1 MGYDWDSHKE
11 TCHRLY
17 IREGWSL
24 ERIMAYLKAD
34 FDFTPSRRA
43 FQSQFRRWDFP
54 LKTKSRCQDERL
66 LGRIKELW
74 EQNFSPNEM
83 IKMLLDEGFEAG
95 PHEVMKLRL
104 KNRWLFRGPNNE
116 KAKAVD
122 PAAADPNDEP
132 ELPENLESSALL
144 HVDDSTI
151 SLRHDEKEE
160 GEREVEGEDEREA
173 DAEGAGEG
181 ASKHPLSKPSPGF
194 GHDNEANATEPAENQ
209 ADKNNKKKRNRFKMD
224 ASGAIVR
231 FPSEMTIDDAR
242 SKLGLDKATYRLLR
256 AEFRNICIAMDV
268 SKKSAGSDK
277 WEAAKTRLLHERPEL
292 YHKLWTPE
300 DELEMKQAALDV
312 ICTDIAK
319 RMRSMDSRMSV
330 AEVKNALGMN
340 PQQARDA
347 RVAFNEVLTEA
358 GFTRQLDSTPTS
370 QQWNDLR
377 RQWGN
382 RSDVIKKTLDDID
395 SDPSNHLKVK
405 ALDALS
411 RDTLKRLRDN
421 RASRSSRTQQQS
433 GQTEPDMS
441 QFPTHHLHTNH
452 DDTGILLGPRL
463 SAEQMDLGDGL
474 STSALDDVSDASYTP
489 QAMLSPDS
497 GAISSYLPL
506 SLHSSGVVGVPL
518 DAPNVALRPQPT
530 PLSSQRIFNPTG
542 APNVHLDSTVGQS
555 LLLASNTGTG
565 FLNEPYVAQPYG
577 STHSSAQ
584 MFHHDPPVSAAY
596 AVYFRMHPSSTFITS
611 ESLWIATMSSKS
623 VQELRQ
629 AATDKLPEAA
639 CLRIEGILKDSN
651 GSELPLVIN
660 TDEHL
665 AAFFSYNLGETPTF
679 SVQLVWKT
687 GDTGRF

>member
-1 MGYDWDSHKE
+1 MQSVAKTME
-11 TCHRLY
+11 LT
-17 IREGWSL
+17 
-24 ERIMAYLKAD
+24 
-34 FDFTPSRRA
+34 FDNSRRA
-43 FQSQFRRWDFP
+43 FQTQFRRWDFP
-54 LKTKSRCQDERL
+54 LKTKSRSQDERL

-83 IKMLLDEGFEAG
+83 IKMLLDEGFDAG

-116 KAKAVD
+116 KARVAD
-122 PAAADPNDEP
+122 TADTAAAGLNDEL
-132 ELPENLESSALL
+132 ELPENLESSALM

-160 GEREVEGEDEREA
+160 GEREVEREDEREA
-173 DAEGAGEG
+173 DAEDADESVSNH
-181 ASKHPLSKPSPGF
+181 ALSTPSPGL
-194 GHDNEANATEPAENQ
+194 GHDDETNATEPAENQ
-209 ADKNNKKKRNRFKMD
+209 ADKNKKRRNRFKTD
-224 ASGAIVR
+224 ASGAIIR

-242 SKLGLDKATYRLLR
+242 SKLGLDKLTYRLLR
-256 AEFRNICIAMDV
+256 AEFRNICTAMDV

-340 PQQARDA
+340 PQQARDV
-347 RVAFNEVLTEA
+347 RVAFNEVLIEA
-358 GFTRQLDSTPTS
+358 GFTRKLDSTPTS
-370 QQWNDLR
+370 QQWDDLR
-377 RQWGN
+377 RQLGN
-382 RSDVIKKTLDDID
+382 RSEVIKKILDDID
-395 SDPSNHLKVK
+395 SDPSNRLKVK
-405 ALDALS
+405 ALDVLS

-421 RASRSSRTQQQS
+421 RASRSSKKQQQS

-441 QFPTHHLHTNH
+441 QFPAHNLDASH
-452 DDTGILLGPRL
+452 DDTGLLLDPQL
-463 SAEQMDLGDGL
+463 SADQIDLGDGL

-489 QAMLSPDS
+489 QAMLSPDN
-497 GAISSYLPL
+497 GALPSYLPL
-506 SLHSSGVVGVPL
+506 SLQSSGVVGVPL
-518 DAPNVALRPQPT
+518 DAPNVALQPQPP
-530 PLSSQRIFNPTG
+530 PLSSQRIFNPAG
-542 APNVHLDSTVGQS
+542 APNVPLDSTVGQS
-555 LLLASNTGTG
+555 LLLASNTATG

-577 STHSSAQ
+577 SAHSSTQ
-584 MFHHDPPVSAAY
+584 MFHHDPPITAAY

-611 ESLWIATMSSKS
+611 EPLWIATMSSRS

-629 AATDKLPEAA
+629 AATDKLPRAA
-639 CLRIEGILKDSN
+639 CLRIEGIVKDSN
-651 GSELPLVIN
+651 GGEIPLVIS

-665 AAFFSYNLGETPTF
+665 AAFFTYNLGETPTF
-679 SVQLVWKT
+679 NVQLVWKT
-687 GDTGRF
+687 GDAGRF